1 MGTGSAGA
9 CPPSP
14 FDCSLRVLA
23 LRDHSEAELRRKLKD
38 KGYQEEGIEQSVA
51 RLKELGYLDDARFAR
66 SFAASALRNGRGYG
80 ARLKLELAR
89 RGIEPRIVTEVLAEM
104 DQEFSEKELLAQLL
118 ARRYP
123 GFDPTLATDKEKRRV
138 VGYLQRKGFSL
149 SAIFAQLK
157 GQAGWEE

>member
-1 MGTGSAGA
+1 MQGA
-9 CPPSP
+9 SP
-14 FDCSLRVLA
+14 FDCSLRILT
-23 LRDHSEAELRRKLKD
+23 LRDHSEAELRRKLRD
-38 KGYQEEGIEQSVA
+38 KGYEAEGIEQSVA

-80 ARLKLELAR
+80 ARLKLDLTR
-89 RGIEPRIVTEVLAEM
+89 RGGEPRIVGEVLAEM
-104 DQEFSEKELLAQLL
+104 DQEFSERELLARMM

-123 GFDPTLATDKEKRRV
+123 GFDPAAASDKEKRRV

-157 GQAGWEE
+157 RQADWEE

>member
-1 MGTGSAGA
+1 VKSG
-9 CPPSP
+9 SP
-14 FDCSLRVLA
+14 FDCSLRILA

-38 KGYQEEGIEQSVA
+38 KGHQEEGIEASVS
-51 RLKELGYLDDARFAR
+51 RLKELGYLDDTRFAR

-80 ARLKLELAR
+80 ARLKLELSR
-89 RGIEPRIVTEVLAEM
+89 RGIEPRLVTEVLAEM
-104 DQEFSEKELLAQLL
+104 DQEFSERELLADLM

-123 GFDPTLATDKEKRRV
+123 GFDPATATEKERRRV

-157 GQAGWEE
+157 GYRGWEE